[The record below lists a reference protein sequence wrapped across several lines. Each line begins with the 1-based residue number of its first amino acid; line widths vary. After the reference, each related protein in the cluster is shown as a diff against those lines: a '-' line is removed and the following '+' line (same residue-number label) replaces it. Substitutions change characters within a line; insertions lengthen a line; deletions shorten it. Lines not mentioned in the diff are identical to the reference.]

1 MRTKWFGV
9 VSLLIVAGLIL
20 AACAPAAGTPIVQT
34 VIVEGEVMVVT
45 ATPEAEAAGPK
56 VLRVGDFLGGDVPTL
71 DPGLATDTSSVQI
84 VNMLTV
90 GLTYL
95 DEVNAEL
102 YPGMAESWDVSEDG
116 LTYTFHVRQGIPWVK
131 YDGTEVVQVM
141 DCQETPA
148 PRTVTAYD
156 FEYGIKRALAPET
169 ASDYAYVLGFA
180 IKGANE
186 YNSGEGTVE
195 DLAVKAI
202 DEKTLEVTFLE
213 DVAFNT
219 NIIGLWTARAVPKW
233 LIEGDDCTEAR
244 GDKWTET
251 GFNQSFG
258 PYALKE
264 WIHDTSITVIKNP
277 FWPGIENLGVSKL
290 DEVEFAMLDEV
301 PQFAEY
307 EAGNLDVS
315 NIPLADMD
323 RVKADPVLSQE
334 FNTSPSLCTYN
345 YYFNNQAPFV
355 DDVRVRRALSMA
367 IDRQSLIDNVT
378 KGGQEVAQWFARP
391 GLVAAPTMAEY
402 PDLGIQYDPVA
413 AKALMDEYLAEK
425 GITAA
430 DVDLT
435 LMFNTSSGHQKIAEA
450 IQQMWRDTLGVEV
463 KLTNQEWAV
472 YLKTTLD
479 PQATPQIFRKGW
491 CQDYPDANNF
501 TKEVFI
507 RGGYENPVTGGSV
520 GWEPGTGNYDEFER
534 LVVAAATEK
543 DLAKRT
549 ELYAQA
555 EEILV
560 DTDAVIAPIYF
571 YTNISVTKPYVTR
584 TFGMAGHEEYTTWDV
599 TK

>member
-20 AACAPAAGTPIVQT
+20 AACAPAAGTPVVQT

-45 ATPEAEAAGPK
+45 TTPEAEAAAPKTVSFQIGP
-56 VLRVGDFLGGDVPTL
+56 GDVPTL
-71 DPGLATDTSSVQI
+71 DPNLATDTTSVQI
-84 VNMLTV
+84 VNMAQI

-95 DEVNAEL
+95 NEVDVKL
-102 YPGMAESWDVSEDG
+102 YPGMAESWDISEDG
-116 LTYTFHVRQGIPWVK
+116 LTYTFKLRQGIPWVK

-148 PRTVTAYD
+148 PRMVTAHD
-156 FEYGIKRALAPET
+156 FDYGIKRALAPET

-180 IKGANE
+180 IQGANE

-195 DLAVKAI
+195 DVGVKVI
-202 DEKTLEVTFLE
+202 DDYTLEVTFLE
-213 DVAFNT
+213 DVAFNA
-219 NIIGLWTARAVPKW
+219 NIIGLWTARPTPKW

-251 GFNQSFG
+251 GFFQGYG
-258 PYALKE
+258 PYTLKE
-264 WIHDTSITVIKNP
+264 WIHDSSITMIKNP
-277 FWPGIENLGVSKL
+277 FWPGIPDLGVSKL
-290 DEVEFAMLDEV
+290 DEVTFYMLDEV
-301 PQFAEY
+301 PAFAEY
-307 EAGNLDVS
+307 EAGNLDVTAV
-315 NIPLADMD
+315 PLADID
-323 RVKADPVLSQE
+323 RVRADPVLSQE
-334 FNTSPSLCTYN
+334 FRQSPSLCTYN
-345 YYFNNQAPFV
+345 YLFNNKAPFV

-378 KGGQEVAQWFARP
+378 KAGQEPAQWFARP
-391 GLVAAPTMAEY
+391 GLVAAPTMADY

-413 AKALMDEYLAEK
+413 AKALLDEYLAEK

-435 LMFNTSSGHQKIAEA
+435 LMFNTSSGNQKIAEA

-472 YLKTTLD
+472 FLKTTLD

-501 TKEVFI
+501 TRDVFI
-507 RGGYENPVTGGSV
+507 RGGHENPSAGGGV
-520 GWEPGTGNYDEFER
+520 GYEPGTANYDEFEK
-534 LVVAAATEK
+534 LVLAAATEK
-543 DLAKRT
+543 DLATRT
-549 ELYAQA
+549 GLYAEA

-560 DTDAVIAPIYF
+560 DTDAVFAPIYW
-571 YTNISVTKPYVTR
+571 YTTVSVTKPYVQR
-584 TFGMAGHEEYTTWDV
+584 TYGQAGHQEFTTWDV
-599 TK
+599 TR